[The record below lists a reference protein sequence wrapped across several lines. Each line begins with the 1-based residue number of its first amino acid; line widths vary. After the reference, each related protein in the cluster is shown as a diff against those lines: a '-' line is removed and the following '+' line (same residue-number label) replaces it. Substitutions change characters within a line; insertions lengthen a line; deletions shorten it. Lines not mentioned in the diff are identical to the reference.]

1 MEVKILRKITL
12 GFIYLHVLHHANE
25 QEIFGRWMIDELQS
39 HGYEVGPSTV
49 YPLLKEMIQ
58 NGLLTMR
65 EEIVEGKI
73 RKYYRITPVGNELL
87 IKAKQRVNA
96 LISEVGGQPDAILQ

>member
-1 MEVKILRKITL
+1 
-12 GFIYLHVLHHANE
+12 
-25 QEIFGRWMIDELQS
+25 
-39 HGYEVGPSTV
+39 
-49 YPLLKEMIQ
+49 MIQ

-96 LISEVGGQPDAILQ
+96 LISEVGGQPDASLQ